1 LSNNRLLIV
10 EVSNQHQA
18 MHTLTTFFDW
28 LLTASLRA
36 SVLTLGVWLV
46 QIVLQ
51 RHLSPRWRYALWLP
65 VLVVLLMPVL
75 PESRWSVASVFTVDA
90 PAVEVPPVSVIA
102 DGQPAAMPAPAVS
115 TAKRVQPVDWSR
127 VRVIIWAAG
136 TTLVL
141 LTGLISF
148 TRTLRRARR
157 SREAISDELA
167 TRIDEVT
174 QEVGL
179 RQKPRLLMSARI
191 QSPAVTGLLRP
202 LLLLPPGFDRDF
214 TAEEKSLIL
223 HHELMH
229 LKRGDLPLNT
239 LLCVLMALHWFS
251 LLLWLAF
258 LKVRAD
264 REAACD
270 AQVLEN
276 ATPQRRSAYGHA
288 LLKIESAFAPLR
300 LSLGFIGILQRH
312 ASLRAR
318 IRSIAAPTRTRP
330 FTGLV
335 VTACMLV
342 MTFLGV
348 TRAEKPVLANP
359 PAKLMRLEVRII
371 QFKQPSEWD
380 FGGRLPTLAAGEKAE
395 LKTELLD
402 QQELEKL
409 LAEAKRQPGAHVTS
423 YPKMTVRAGE
433 KASIRS
439 VVNQP
444 VVKTS
449 ESSGNTAR
457 TDIDYLPI
465 GFIGNFV
472 VKPLADSQ
480 ISLDVDITNSHII
493 GEQQIAGN
501 PYPIVH
507 SVVCKTPLELAP
519 GMSAIVY
526 GWQEEWEDGKR
537 QKPRPVLF
545 ALTPEDVQMEA
556 GDANRDLPP
565 QVTISTD
572 QAVHDKTEGV
582 MRYTGNAKLEMHA
595 KDGRPLSATSD
606 EIIYLRGE
614 NRMIVKAPLEIVLGS
629 VRISCEDQE
638 GEAGLD
644 LKTGKLKMGGA
655 SFRTELLPTAAADQ
669 SPAEAHAAL
678 LRAARP
684 QRYDFAKA
692 DLGDVLRYLA
702 MDADIKFISLPEDHP
717 ASKKLVTFSIE
728 ESPFSVLE
736 TISKA
741 NGLMLVLDRGVWH
754 IRPSND
760 ADLISRSYPLLK
772 TKAKPAEVSEA
783 LQKLIKAPATVKFDE
798 KTETFHINGTR
809 LQHTWVESYFR
820 GLHGKQ

>member
-1 LSNNRLLIV
+1 
-10 EVSNQHQA
+10 

-46 QIVLQ
+46 QGLLQ

-75 PESRWSVASVFTVDA
+75 PESRWSAASVFTMDA
-90 PAVEVPPVSVIA
+90 PAATASLVSVVV
-102 DGQPAAMPAPAVS
+102 DDTPSAMPVPTVYAAEPVR
-115 TAKRVQPVDWSR
+115 TVDWPR
-127 VRVIIWAAG
+127 VRVIAWAVGAS
-136 TTLVL
+136 LVL
-141 LTGLISF
+141 LMGLISF
-148 TRTLRRARR
+148 TRTLTRARR
-157 SREAISDELA
+157 TREAISEDLA

-179 RQKPRLLMSARI
+179 RQRPRLLMSPRI

-239 LLCVLMALHWFS
+239 LLCVLMALHWFNP
-251 LLLWLAF
+251 LLWFAF

-318 IRSIAAPTRTRP
+318 IRSIAAPARTRP

-335 VTACMLV
+335 VTTCMLV

-348 TRAEKPVLANP
+348 TRAEKPVLANTA
-359 PAKLMRLEVRII
+359 AKLMRLEVRII

-380 FGGRLPTLAAGEKAE
+380 LGGRLPALAAGEKAE
-395 LKTELLD
+395 LKTELLG

-409 LAEAKRQPGAHVTS
+409 LAEAKRQPGAHVTA
-423 YPKMTVRAGE
+423 YPRMTVRAGE

-444 VVKTS
+444 VVKNG

-480 ISLDVDITNSHII
+480 ISLDVDITNSHMI
-493 GEQQIAGN
+493 GEQQIGGN

-507 SVVCKTPLELAP
+507 SIVYKTPLELAA

-537 QKPRPVLF
+537 QKPRPVLYV
-545 ALTPEDVQMEA
+545 LTP
-556 GDANRDLPP
+556 GDAQKEADDADGALPP
-565 QVTISTD
+565 QVTIVSD
-572 QAVHDKTEGV
+572 QAVYDKTEGV
-582 MRYTGNAKLEMHA
+582 MRYTGHAKLEMHA
-595 KDGRPLSATSD
+595 QDGRPLSATSD

-614 NRMIVKAPLEIVLGS
+614 GRLIVKAPLEMILGS
-629 VRISCEDQE
+629 VRISCEDRE
-638 GEAGLD
+638 GEAGLE
-644 LKTGKLKMGGA
+644 LKTGKLKMSGA
-655 SFRTELLPTAAADQ
+655 SFRTEMLPTSAANQ
-669 SPAEAHAAL
+669 SPAEAQAAL

-692 DLGDVLRYLA
+692 DLGDVLRFLA
-702 MDADIKFISLPEDHP
+702 TDADIKFISLPEDH
-717 ASKKLVTFSIE
+717 AAAKKLVTFSIE
-728 ESPFSVLE
+728 DSPFSALE

-772 TKAKPAEVSEA
+772 TKAKPAEVSKA
-783 LQKLIKAPATVKFDE
+783 LQKLIKAPATVNFDE
-798 KTETFHINGTR
+798 KSETFHINGTR

-820 GLHGKQ
+820 GMHGKP